1 MVFGNLDWRGASLAV
16 DDGPSRHAKPNSC
29 RHRSTR
35 NAAAST
41 LSPYLATM
49 LWVPPRHAQI
59 LRLLAA
65 LFVAAP
71 RLSAAQSRDPKPLP
85 NESRAQLIAKARSA
99 DSLGRKQEAFL
110 LQKRLTDGDF
120 EVGARIIATYEGL
133 GLNRQNETLTVQ
145 TGKIL
150 KLGDQ
155 MGDLSV
161 TGMLR
166 FELYDSVAARVAKYY
181 RNEVVHVIPLV
192 RLSLAGA
199 VRAPGS
205 HYARGDTP
213 LSDFITRTGSP
224 DGSADLSNVIINR
237 GQQPLWGKQDVQSAL
252 ADGLTIDGLALEPG
266 DEIVVG
272 ARSQGNRWI
281 TVLQVGVPL
290 VALLVTL
297 LVKR

>member
-1 MVFGNLDWRGASLAV
+1 MVFGNLDSCGASLAE
-16 DDGPSRHAKPNSC
+16 DDGPSSHTEPDSC
-29 RHRSTR
+29 CHRSTR
-35 NAAAST
+35 DVAAST
-41 LSPYLATM
+41 LSPFLAIM

-59 LRLLAA
+59 LGLLTA
-65 LFVAAP
+65 LLVAAP
-71 RLSAAQSRDPKPLP
+71 RPSAAQSRETKRPAD
-85 NESRAQLIAKARSA
+85 ESRAQLIERARAA

-110 LQKRLTDGDF
+110 LQTRLREGDF
-120 EVGARIIATYEGL
+120 EVGGRIIATYEGI
-133 GLNRQNETLTVQ
+133 GLTRADTLIVQ
-145 TGKIL
+145 TDKIL
-150 KLGDQ
+150 RLGGE
-155 MGDLSV
+155 MGDLSLK
-161 TGMLR
+161 GMLR

-192 RLSLAGA
+192 RLSLSGA

-224 DGSADLSNVIINR
+224 DGSADLGNVTINR

-272 ARSQGNRWI
+272 ARAQGSRWL
-281 TVLQVGVPL
+281 TVLQIGVPL
-290 VALLVTL
+290 LTL
-297 LVKR
+297 LLAFVIKR